1 MVSDIQSDLL
11 VSNLPLTEELLLKY
25 STHGPRYTS
34 YPTAPV
40 WKNEFGPEAFN
51 EAVLE
56 SNAPDATSY
65 MAPLSLYT
73 HLPFCESRCLF
84 CGCNVVITR
93 NHSNSQIYLDAL
105 FKEMEAMSIR
115 MNLGRG
121 VNQFHWGGGT
131 PTFLSP
137 EEMEKLF
144 RFQKSL
150 FNFEPHAEIAIE
162 VDPRVTTDEQLV
174 LLREL
179 GFNRISLGLQD
190 LDPTVQET
198 INRIQPRQMTETMVH
213 RCRELG
219 FESLNLDLIYGL
231 PHQTQ
236 ETFQSTVDA
245 ILEMSP
251 DRIALYHYA
260 HVPWMAPHQ
269 KHLPEAALPDT
280 PEKIQIFMHALN
292 TLTEAGYV
300 YIGMDHFAKPTDELT
315 LAQKEGT
322 LKRNFMGY
330 TTRAGSELMAFGV
343 SAISGLF
350 EYYGQNQRNINDY
363 YAAVNAGQSA
373 TMRGYALS
381 EDDIIRREVIMQ
393 VLCHGTLNYET
404 LGEEFGIKD
413 VKGYFA
419 PALATLNG
427 FEVDG
432 LLVQDEHGFSLTPIG
447 RILSRNVVM
456 GFDAYLKPDPNAN
469 AKPIF
474 SKTI

>member
-1 MVSDIQSDLL
+1 MVSQAETQ
-11 VSNLPLTEELLLKY
+11 LPLTESLLMNY

-40 WKNEFGPEAFN
+40 WKNDFGPESFN
-51 EAVLE
+51 QAVLE
-56 SNAPDATSY
+56 SNSPNAASY
-65 MAPLSLYT
+65 LAPLSLYT

-93 NHSNSQIYLDAL
+93 NHSNSQSYLDAL
-105 FKEMEAMSIR
+105 FKEMDAMSAR
-115 MNLGRG
+115 MNLERG

-137 EEMEKLF
+137 AEMEKLF
-144 RFQKSL
+144 QFQKSL
-150 FNFEPHAEIAIE
+150 FRFEPNAEIAIE

-198 INRIQPRQMTETMVH
+198 INRIQPRQMTETMVN

-236 ETFQSTVDA
+236 ETFKSTVDT
-245 ILEMSP
+245 IIELSP

-280 PEKIQIFMHALN
+280 PEKIRIFMYALN
-292 TLTEAGYV
+292 ALTEAGYV

-315 LAQKEGT
+315 LAQEEGT

-330 TTRAGSELMAFGV
+330 TTRAGSDLMAFGV
-343 SAISGLF
+343 SAISGLSGF
-350 EYYGQNQRNINDY
+350 YGQNQRHLHDY

-381 EDDIIRREVIMQ
+381 EDDMLRRHVIMQ
-393 VLCHGTLNYET
+393 VLCHGALNYDAVAQQ
-404 LGEEFGIKD
+404 FGINDIKA
-413 VKGYFA
+413 YFA
-419 PALATLNG
+419 PALATLHD
-427 FEVDG
+427 FESDG
-432 LLVQDEHGFSLTPIG
+432 LLTQDASGFHLTSIG
-447 RILSRNVVM
+447 RILSRNIVM
-456 GFDAYLKPDPNAN
+456 GFDAYLKPEQNAEK
-469 AKPIF
+469 KPIF